1 MGSRILTE
9 KDAKAQCGIEFK
21 NYGSH
26 IDNYPS
32 LPYMTIACAIG
43 MTKDEIDTFIVRL
56 EESFVE
62 LTKKMKL

>member
-1 MGSRILTE
+1 
-9 KDAKAQCGIEFK
+9 
-21 NYGSH
+21 
-26 IDNYPS
+26 
-32 LPYMTIACAIG
+32 MTIACAIG